1 MSDNGEN
8 HDQRYLEDQLRKSAE
23 RWIKHHPAPLRAQD
37 IRAGKIFFTIV
48 IGGPMVGAITYLVIS
63 HGLSLP
69 FVLVALVYIGLFFH
83 LFLFD

>member
-1 MSDNGEN
+1 MSDNREN
-8 HDQRYLEDQLRKSAE
+8 HDQRYLEDQLGKSVE

-37 IRAGKIFFTIV
+37 VHAGKIFFTIV
-48 IGGPMVGAITYLVIS
+48 IGGPMVGAIAYLVIS
-63 HGLSLP
+63 HNLSLP